1 MSDQLILPSPIG
13 PLCLSAKG
21 DVLVG
26 LGWRSDGPYD
36 TGSAILRRA
45 AQQLQEYFAGTR
57 SRFDLALAPQGTPFR
72 QSVWR
77 AMQDIPCGAVVTYG
91 DIARQIQSA
100 PRAVG
105 GACGANPIAVIIPC
119 HRVVGHA
126 RKLTGYS
133 GGGGLDTKLWLLK
146 HEEIFA

>member
-1 MSDQLILPSPIG
+1 MTDQLILPSPIG

-21 DVLVG
+21 DALVG
-26 LGWRSDGPYD
+26 LGWRSEGPYD

-45 AQQLQEYFAGTR
+45 AQQLTAYFAGTL
-57 SRFDLALAPQGTPFR
+57 SRFDLALAPEGTPFR
-72 QSVWR
+72 QSVWQ
-77 AMQDIPCGAVVTYG
+77 AMQQIPAGAVLTYG
-91 DIARQIQSA
+91 DIAQRIGSA

-119 HRVVGHA
+119 HRVVGQA

-133 GGGGLDTKLWLLK
+133 GGGGLDTKRWLLK
-146 HEEIFA
+146 HEEHFA